1 MKLADKR
8 IAIIGAGIAGLTAAF
23 RLQENGA
30 RITVFER
37 DDAAGGRT
45 RTRRD
50 AGFVIDVGAGLLPST
65 YVDVARLIKDA
76 GLTHLTEPVTGSVA
90 IARDGRLHALD
101 MQRPIASLLATSLLS
116 ARSKW
121 RLLRLARAV
130 AGAYRTLRY
139 DTVAGAA
146 ALDTESIASFADREL
161 GPEARE
167 YFIEPLTRTLYLHDA
182 EDASIVELLWCLKNL
197 AASSSFAL
205 RGGMDSLGR
214 ELAKRFDVQ
223 YGVEVQSVEPD
234 GDGCRMIFEGGARPP
249 ERFDA
254 AIVAADAFDLRRVLG
269 DTLSPAQQ
277 NFLDGVRY
285 STSINLHFRLR
296 APLDTSSLL
305 IQVPKTVD
313 DSLAVLVQDHLKG
326 SGRTPPG
333 KALVSAFFINP
344 WGEARWQ
351 QSDAEIV
358 ADAGPRIER
367 VVPGFL
373 SKVEGVH
380 IERWRRAATIGYT
393 GYYKQ
398 LAEFEAGLDPNAA
411 IQIASDLFA
420 LSSVNVAVCQGER
433 AAARLARR
441 CQAAAASSRP

>member
-1 MKLADKR
+1 MNQAGKR
-8 IAIIGAGIAGLTAAF
+8 IAIIGGGIAGLSAAF
-23 RLQENGA
+23 RLRQSGFQV
-30 RITVFER
+30 TVFER
-37 DDAAGGRT
+37 TDTAGGRT
-45 RTRRD
+45 RTRRE

-65 YVDVARLIKDA
+65 YVDVARLIRDA
-76 GLTHLTEPVTGSVA
+76 GLTHLTEPVSGSVA

-101 MQRPIASLLATSLLS
+101 MRRPIGSLLATPLLS

-121 RLLRLARAV
+121 RLLRLARAT
-130 AGAYRTLRY
+130 AFASRTLRY

-167 YFIEPLTRTLYLHDA
+167 FFIEPLTRTLYLHDA

-214 ELAKRFDVQ
+214 ELATRFDVQ
-223 YGVEVQSVEPD
+223 YGVDVQGVEPQ
-234 GDGCRMIFEGGARPP
+234 GDGCRVTFEGGVRAP
-249 ERFDA
+249 ESFDA
-254 AIVAADAFDLRRVLG
+254 AVVAVDAFDLRRLLSG
-269 DTLSPAQQ
+269 TLSPDQL

-285 STSINLHFRLR
+285 STSINLHFHLR
-296 APLDTSSLL
+296 APLDTLALL
-305 IQVPKTVD
+305 IQVPKVVD

-333 KALVSAFFINP
+333 QGLVSAFFISP

-351 QSDAEIV
+351 QTDAQII

-367 VVPGFL
+367 VVPGFVA
-373 SKVEGVH
+373 KVTGVH
-380 IERWRRAATIGYT
+380 VERWRRAATIGYT
-393 GYYKQ
+393 GYYRR
-398 LAEFEAGLDPNAA
+398 LAAFEAALDAQGP

-441 CQAAAASSRP
+441 FQVAAASSRP